1 MYLIVIAWT
10 YVVLLMSLAEA
21 LSPQGTVLG
30 AFITLV
36 LYGVLPLS
44 IVMYILGTPSRKRAR
59 ARADALAQ
67 EEAAAVEASALE
79 PDQGRH
85 ASGAAEHPAVPS
97 VRKEP

>member
-36 LYGVLPLS
+36 LYGVMPLS

-59 ARADALAQ
+59 ARADAVA
-67 EEAAAVEASALE
+67 EAAAVETSALE

-85 ASGAAEHPAVPS
+85 ASGAAEHPAVTS

>member
-10 YVVLLMSLAEA
+10 YVVVLMSLAEA

-59 ARADALAQ
+59 SRADAVA
-67 EEAAAVEASALE
+67 EAVAGEASALE